1 MGLAP
6 GFGQLSGKSAGKGNK
21 HMSRHRQHQTMK
33 SGPQAPLHQMAVCQ
47 QGVGQRVQ
55 EVPIAGICADAKAEA
70 LFV

>member
-1 MGLAP
+1 
-6 GFGQLSGKSAGKGNK
+6 
-21 HMSRHRQHQTMK
+21 MSRHRQHQTMK

-55 EVPIAGICADAKAEA
+55 EVPIAGICADANAEA